1 MITSK
6 DILCD
11 ADVAKLVYLSLDRFQ
26 RRMRE
31 GFKRGELDFRQ
42 ADPTVMGGRRVWLR
56 ADVERI
62 INEKVVAK

>member
-11 ADVAKLVYLSLDRFQ
+11 ADVAKLVHLSLDRFQ
-26 RRMRE
+26 RRMRD
-31 GFKRGELDFRQ
+31 GFEPGEFDFRQ
-42 ADPTVMGGRRVWLR
+42 ADPVKMGKRRVWLR

-62 INEKVVAK
+62 IKERTVVK

>member
-11 ADVAKLVYLSLDRFQ
+11 ADVAELARISVDRFQ
-26 RRMRE
+26 RRMRD
-31 GFKRGELDFRQ
+31 GFEQGEFDFRQ
-42 ADPTVMGGRRVWLR
+42 ADPVKMGKRRVWLR